1 MRERFVGRMGVN
13 RGGKEVESQ
22 NDPYAFCRSA
32 KLSKTNLNNKKI
44 VNPTY
49 TPSVTF
55 SNLYERQKKKKDYIN
70 DKSSL
75 QWV

>member
-55 SNLYERQKKKKDYIN
+55 SNLYERQKKKDYIN

>member
-55 SNLYERQKKKKDYIN
+55 SNLYERQKKKRLY
-70 DKSSL
+70 
-75 QWV
+75 Q

>member
-44 VNPTY
+44 VSPTY
-49 TPSVTF
+49 TPQIIHSQIYTKG
-55 SNLYERQKKKKDYIN
+55 KKKKDYIN